1 MNTLFAVG
9 ETTPP
14 IIPPNTNTTTP
25 PKTSNPPKTNS
36 PSSPKTS
43 NMPSNSGQTETVLP
57 QIKDPFG
64 GKTLSGVVS
73 QAVTILLTLTVIL
86 AVVVIIVSGFQMIA
100 GGGNPDQ
107 VAKAKKAIIWAIIG
121 IVVAFMSFVVVQIIQ
136 SLL

>member
-1 MNTLFAVG
+1 M
-9 ETTPP
+9 
-14 IIPPNTNTTTP
+14 
-25 PKTSNPPKTNS
+25 
-36 PSSPKTS
+36 
-43 NMPSNSGQTETVLP
+43 
-57 QIKDPFG
+57 
-64 GKTLSGVVS
+64 SGVES